1 MNKSFSFMNNIK
13 INNIV
18 KKRNKWLTSG
28 EDTLINTS
36 NYIDKV
42 KDKIYKDNFIVRVSD
57 ILDKDKYKVITLKGI
72 YDEELPIFKA
82 GNKVS
87 LTIFKDN
94 KYYSKAYTIISS
106 PSRSYNSEYK
116 LVVKNNDTIVD
127 NYLFNQIRIN
137 ETVILSNPFG
147 EFYYNVL
154 RDQKD
159 VIAIISNDGIYPIM
173 SMIYAILDGVED
185 FNLTVLYT
193 EKKFEDIMFYK
204 ELLDVNN
211 KSDKINI
218 EFFLSQ
224 EDKKGCIKGFV
235 TKEKIKEI
243 MKGNNTSFYLS
254 GSEGLLKYL
263 NKELESLNLPKK
275 LIRYEEYLPLCNI
288 KKVQEYKLTIFINN
302 EKYELPCYNNKTI
315 IQAIYQGGI
324 YIPNK
329 CNVGSC
335 GFCKSE
341 LLSGEVKIVNDKRDS
356 IDKKYNYIHPCCTY
370 PLSDIKIIVR

>member
-1 MNKSFSFMNNIK
+1 MNKAFSFINNIK
-13 INNIV
+13 INSVVN
-18 KKRNKWLTSG
+18 KRNKWLSSG

-42 KDKIYKDNFIVRVSD
+42 NNKVNKDNIVVRVSSIID
-57 ILDKDKYKVITLKGI
+57 YDKYKVITLKGL
-72 YDEELPIFKA
+72 YDEELPLFKA

-87 LTIFKDN
+87 LTICIDN

-116 LVVKNNDTIVD
+116 IVVKNNDEIID
-127 NYLFNQIRIN
+127 KYLFNDLSIN
-137 ETVILSNPFG
+137 ESLILSKPFG
-147 EFYYNVL
+147 EFYYDVF

-159 VIAIISNDGIYPIM
+159 VIAIISNEGIYPIM
-173 SMIYAILDGVED
+173 SMIQAILDKTED

-193 EKKFEDIMFYK
+193 EKKFEDILFYK
-204 ELLDVNN
+204 ELIDINN
-211 KSDKINI
+211 RVDNIKI

-224 EDKKGCIKGFV
+224 EIRKGFINGFV
-235 TKEKIKEI
+235 TKDKIKEK
-243 MKGNNTSFYLS
+243 MKDKNVSFFLS
-254 GSEGLLKYL
+254 GSEGMLKYL
-263 NKELESLNLPKK
+263 NKELENLKLPKK
-275 LIRYEEYLPLCNI
+275 IIRYEEYLPGCNI
-288 KKVQEYKLTIFINN
+288 KKIQQYKMTIFINN
-302 EKYELPCYNNKTI
+302 EKHEIPCYNNKTI
-315 IQAIYQGGI
+315 IQSIYESGI
-324 YIPNK
+324 YIPSK